1 MAGKHQKRGRPEKA
15 AMEGE
20 RNPLGLRVTADV
32 KRKLS
37 ERAAASGRSQ
47 SQEVEF
53 ILERAFLVDD
63 HLALVFD
70 DAPTASFVREM
81 LEAKRLI
88 EAYQENSVWDDLECH
103 EAMKAALVKLITQRA
118 PRPSSKF
125 KRKLTAYDRYKEKEE
140 KPWKERGGGTGLFG
154 LNPDAD
160 PRPKLKPDP
169 LHLARMVGRSAADE
183 VRKDRIN
190 PLAEALRKGAARE
203 D

>member
-1 MAGKHQKRGRPEKA
+1 MPTRAKLPPGEGKRAPLNMRTTQKTRERLEKA
-15 AMEGE
+15 A
-20 RNPLGLRVTADV
+20 AD
-32 KRKLS
+32 
-37 ERAAASGRSQ
+37 SGRSLV
-47 SQEVEF
+47 QEVEF

-103 EAMKAALVKLITQRA
+103 EAMKAALVRLITQRA
-118 PRPSSKF
+118 PRPSSKL
-125 KRKLTAYDRYKEKEE
+125 KRKLDAYDRYKDKEE
-140 KPWKERGGGTGLFG
+140 KPWKERGGGAGLFG
-154 LNPDAD
+154 IGNPDAG
-160 PRPKLKPDP
+160 PPPKLKPAP
-169 LHLARMVGRSAADE
+169 LDLARMIGRSAADE

-190 PLAEALRKGAARE
+190 PLAEALRKGAAQE